1 MACTPHG
8 VIAPALA
15 EQGAVGSWR
24 ARNARPYE
32 VTEGAIY
39 GRLPEP
45 PSSLPHLLGK
55 GGERWHGV
63 SGDGWGAFPRARPKP
78 A

>member
-8 VIAPALA
+8 GIAPALA

-39 GRLPEP
+39 GRLPEL
-45 PSSLPHLLGK
+45 PSSPSPPLLGE
-55 GGERWHGV
+55 GGT
-63 SGDGWGAFPRARPKP
+63 A
-78 A
+78 

>member
-8 VIAPALA
+8 GIAPALA

-32 VTEGAIY
+32 VTEGAM
-39 GRLPEP
+39 EAVSTVDQ
-45 PSSLPHLLGK
+45 PSS
-55 GGERWHGV
+55 
-63 SGDGWGAFPRARPKP
+63 SS
-78 A
+78 

>member
-24 ARNARPYE
+24 ARSARPYE
-32 VTEGAIY
+32 VTEGAI
-39 GRLPEP
+39 
-45 PSSLPHLLGK
+45 
-55 GGERWHGV
+55 
-63 SGDGWGAFPRARPKP
+63 
-78 A
+78 